1 MNKKFKNR
9 NRGLVTFGIVAL
21 SAVALTASGFAAWVI
36 SGNDTQK
43 AEGNIQVDTVENNN
57 HTLAVTLS
65 NENIKFGSVSG
76 GASWLTNTNMAESLS
91 TTASITVSNVTSD
104 PTADISKIL
113 SVPTIKITKTIETVV
128 TDVTATNYNII
139 ADGSATAEGIGEE
152 LSTNGNK
159 NGLVGAL
166 PTFTTSSYT
175 GVSYDPE
182 AKTLSCSLTVAF
194 TWGQLFGGNNPR
206 TYYAD
211 KKVEEYGEEAQRRL
225 TALNTALSGCNY
237 VLTIAS
243 K

>member
-36 SGNDTQK
+36 SGNDTQT

-57 HTLAVTLS
+57 HTLTVTLS
-65 NENIKFGSVSG
+65 KENIVFGSVSG

-113 SVPTIKITKTIETVV
+113 SVPTIKITNTAGD
-128 TDVTATNYNII
+128 DVTATKYNII

-159 NGLVGAL
+159 DGLVGAL
-166 PTFTTSSYT
+166 PTFTTASYT
-175 GVSYDPE
+175 GATYDSSK
-182 AKTLSCSLTVAF
+182 KTLKCSLEVAF
-194 TWGQLFGGNNPR
+194 TWGRLFGSNNPC
-206 TYYAD
+206 TYYKNSTAAD
-211 KKVEEYGEEAQRRL
+211 KGAEAQSRL
-225 TALNTALSGCNY
+225 TALHNALNECKY
-237 VLTIAS
+237 VITIAS